1 LLRLAGRFG
10 IGYEAHLQNCVPT
23 FVGGVPYRLAL
34 RDFAGLRVY
43 PPRLREPVALWPGSV
58 VTTDLP
64 DVMRAKL
71 GYTAF
76 QAHLGELVVR
86 LADSHGL
93 DETAAW
99 RSIRSIV
106 DEVFD
111 GLDAD
116 DDRAFFT
123 ARRMPHKA
131 LVRMRLAG
139 AGDVYVPVAN
149 PLS

>member
-1 LLRLAGRFG
+1 MDA
-10 IGYEAHLQNCVPT
+10 C
-23 FVGGVPYRLAL
+23 VGGVPHRLAL

-43 PPRLREPVALWPGSV
+43 RPRLRVPVQLWPGSV
-58 VTTDLP
+58 VTTDVA

-76 QAHLGELVVR
+76 QAHLGELVLR

-93 DETAAW
+93 DETAGW
-99 RSIRSIV
+99 RLIRSVV
-106 DEVFD
+106 DDTFD

-123 ARRMPHKA
+123 ARRMQHKA

-149 PLS
+149 PLSLEKTPS